1 MKLECPYCWQHYDID
16 RKHLNQEFTCIS
28 CAQVFNGK
36 NALIIEDDPKRGR
49 TFRLITYII
58 LLTAVLLLGIS
69 NLSLWKQLR
78 SFQSRAETIAR
89 TEKSETVQRL
99 EVVHSAASA
108 LEERLAKLEKILAVK
123 DESLKSAEAHAEALE
138 KRLKENPDVLA
149 ELEKIRTVQTGIFN
163 QLKKLDLQDAAMLKG
178 LADFRST
185 VNAMNLPSRIGELE
199 KSAMQN
205 EVQPLVKRLN
215 DLEVKVKALE
225 K

>member
-28 CAQVFNGK
+28 CSQVFNGK
-36 NALIIEDDPKRGR
+36 NALIIEDDPKRSR

-58 LLTAVLLLGIS
+58 LLTAVLMLGIS

-89 TEKSETVQRL
+89 TEKSETVQKL
-99 EVVHSAASA
+99 EIVHSAASA
-108 LEERLAKLEKILAVK
+108 LEERLAKLEKIVEVK
-123 DESLKSAEAHAEALE
+123 DEALKTAEAHAAALE
-138 KRLKENPDVLA
+138 KRLKENPDVMA
-149 ELEKIRTVQTGIFN
+149 ELEKVRTVQTSALN
-163 QLKKLDLQDAAMLKG
+163 QLKKLELQDAAVLKG
-178 LADFRST
+178 LADFRNSI
-185 VNAMNLPSRIGELE
+185 NSMNLASRIGELE

-205 EVQPLVKRLN
+205 EIQPVVKRLN
-215 DLEVKVKALE
+215 DLEVKVKAME

>member
-1 MKLECPYCWQHYDID
+1 MKLECPYCWQHYDIE

-28 CAQVFNGK
+28 CSQVFNGK
-36 NALIIEDDPKRGR
+36 NALIIEDDPKRSR

-78 SFQSRAETIAR
+78 TVQSRAETVAR
-89 TEKSETVQRL
+89 TEKSETVQKL
-99 EVVHSAASA
+99 EIVHSAASA
-108 LEERLAKLEKILAVK
+108 LEERLAKLEKIVDVK
-123 DESLKSAEAHAEALE
+123 AEALKTAEAHAAALE
-138 KRLKENPDVLA
+138 KRLKENPDVMA
-149 ELEKIRTVQTGIFN
+149 ELEKVRTVQTSALN
-163 QLKKLDLQDAAMLKG
+163 QLKKLELQDAAVLKG
-178 LADFRST
+178 LAEFRNSI
-185 VNAMNLPSRIGELE
+185 NAMNLSSRIGELE

-205 EVQPLVKRLN
+205 EIQPVVKRLN